1 MQLRPAHEPGLAVV
15 ERALDYGQLS
25 RMIRPTLYDH
35 PNLYDRVVR
44 PGPCEAFYRDLAS
57 ETGGPILEVAC
68 GTGRLTLPLAR
79 DGHEVVGLDA
89 SPAML
94 RTAKARAD
102 AENVE
107 ITLVQGDMR
116 SFDLGRHFP
125 LVILCCNSLA
135 HLTTNEDV
143 KAGLACV
150 LKHLSPGGLFAFDV
164 VNPDVRALARSHTE
178 CVRLDLGPNPSSAIA
193 VEEVA
198 SYDPV
203 QQVRIAQWRVV
214 ESDATAHEVAPL
226 SLRVFFP
233 QEVLLL
239 LEAAGL
245 ELAARYGDF
254 AGNPLTGDSLNQICI
269 AGSIEMTADRL
280 SQVTAAVGSSISH

>member
-1 MQLRPAHEPGLAVV
+1 MTRL
-15 ERALDYGQLS
+15 
-25 RMIRPTLYDH
+25 TLYDD
-35 PNLYDRVVR
+35 PALYDRVVR
-44 PGPCEAFYRDLAS
+44 PGPCEAFYRDLARQ
-57 ETGGPILEVAC
+57 TGGPILELAC
-68 GTGRLTLPLAR
+68 GTGRLTIPLAR

-89 SPAML
+89 SRAML
-94 RTAKARAD
+94 RATQAKSD
-102 AENVE
+102 AGDVE
-107 ITLVQGDMR
+107 ITFVQGDMR
-116 SFDLGRHFP
+116 SFDLRRRFP

-150 LKHLSPGGLFAFDV
+150 LKHLAPGGLFALDI
-164 VNPDVRALARSHTE
+164 VNPDVRALARSHSE
-178 CVRLDLGPNPSSAIA
+178 YVRLDLGPNPSSIIAI
-193 VEEVA
+193 EEVA

-203 QQVRIAQWRVV
+203 QQVRIAQWRVL
-214 ESDATAHEVAPL
+214 EPDATAHEVAPL

-233 QEVLLL
+233 QELPLL

-269 AGSIEMTADRL
+269 GRATLVQPTPALTRN
-280 SQVTAAVGSSISH
+280 

>member
-35 PNLYDRVVR
+35 PILYDRVVR

-57 ETGGPILEVAC
+57 QTGGPILEVAC

-178 CVRLDLGPNPSSAIA
+178 CVRLDLGPYPSSAIA

-214 ESDATAHEVAPL
+214 ESTPRPTK
-226 SLRVFFP
+226 SRP
-233 QEVLLL
+233 
-239 LEAAGL
+239 
-245 ELAARYGDF
+245 
-254 AGNPLTGDSLNQICI
+254 
-269 AGSIEMTADRL
+269 
-280 SQVTAAVGSSISH
+280 